1 MWCILAALFP
11 ATDERKTGKVS
22 DYEEHLGKIDLRGI
36 SFPTP
41 QLYRFL
47 VRLEMLSCDLNSIS
61 GRVYLD
67 IRLRNPT

>member
-41 QLYRFL
+41 LVQVFSEIRNFVMRFKFYQWKS
-47 VRLEMLSCDLNSIS
+47 VS
-61 GRVYLD
+61 
-67 IRLRNPT
+67 